1 MFSAADVFRRACVW
15 AQISPGVSGGR
26 KYSRAMLWCAL
37 TVLRN
42 AALDAALLLTSIRS
56 PASSG
61 VVVLDFFILALVI
74 LGGPTLG
81 DLCLISFCL
90 ICLELL
96 RAGKDFEVDGE
107 SIMVVRVS
115 EDLLEGADDVIS
127 VSNAVV
133 LEVLLR
139 FKTLF

>member
-1 MFSAADVFRRACVW
+1 MFSAADVFRRACFCV
-15 AQISPGVSGGR
+15 QVSSGVSSGR

-42 AALDAALLLTSIRS
+42 AALDAARLLTSARS

-61 VVVLDFFILALVI
+61 VVVLDFFSLALVI

-81 DLCLISFCL
+81 DLCLISFGL

-96 RAGKDFEVDGE
+96 RADKDLEVDGE
-107 SIMVVRVS
+107 SIMVVRAS
-115 EDLLEGADDVIS
+115 EDLLEGANEVIS
-127 VSNAVV
+127 VSNAVI